1 MINITHWIKGL
12 LLVTAGV
19 VIFNTSLVQAAPVD
33 LFKACNG
40 SSSQV
45 CSDTESQDVSKV
57 MKTVIEVLIW
67 ASGIIS
73 VLMIII
79 GGFMYVLSAGDQ
91 AKVTKAKDTVL
102 YAVIGLVVTLLAF
115 SIVKFVLGYF

>member
-1 MINITHWIKGL
+1 
-12 LLVTAGV
+12 
-19 VIFNTSLVQAAPVD
+19 
-33 LFKACNG
+33 
-40 SSSQV
+40 
-45 CSDTESQDVSKV
+45 
-57 MKTVIEVLIW
+57 
-67 ASGIIS
+67 
-73 VLMIII
+73 MIII

>member
-1 MINITHWIKGL
+1 MGIRKKIVLAITVVAAVA
-12 LLVTAGV
+12 VTSQTV
-19 VIFNTSLVQAAPVD
+19 YAAPSD
-33 LFKACNG
+33 LFPSACSG
-40 SSSQV
+40 SKV
-45 CSDTESQDVSKV
+45 CSDADNQNVTNVF
-57 MKTVIEVLIW
+57 KTVIEILIW

>member
-1 MINITHWIKGL
+1 MSIWKKCA
-12 LLVTAGV
+12 LVMTV
-19 VIFNTSLVQAAPVD
+19 VMAVIAMPPAVYADPSD
-33 LFKACNG
+33 LFPSACSG
-40 SSSQV
+40 SKV
-45 CSDTESQDVSKV
+45 CSDASNQNVTNVF
-57 MKTVIEVLIW
+57 KTVIEVLIW

-73 VLMIII
+73 VLVIII